1 MRPTNNSKKKIAGRL
16 EPRIIEDVS
25 YHLTVSNVFFIQYLE
40 VPKLSK
46 ICVIGCGNWRATN
59 VCSLS
64 VRSEGAMEKTQEE
77 DE

>member
-1 MRPTNNSKKKIAGRL
+1 MRPTNNSKKKIVGRL
-16 EPRIIEDVS
+16 EQRIIEDVS
-25 YHLTVSNVFFIQYLE
+25 YHLTVSNVFLIQCL
-40 VPKLSK
+40 VHKLSK

-64 VRSEGAMEKTQEE
+64 VRSEGAMQKTQEE